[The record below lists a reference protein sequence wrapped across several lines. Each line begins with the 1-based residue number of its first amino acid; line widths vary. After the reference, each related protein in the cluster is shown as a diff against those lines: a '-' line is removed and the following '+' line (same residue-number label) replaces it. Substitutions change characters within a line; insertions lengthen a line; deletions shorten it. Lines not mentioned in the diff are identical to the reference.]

1 MKACNGLLVLI
12 VMCLPLSGWAF
23 DPMAPPGFNKGT
35 IDNAM
40 QNGKA
45 SQTSVKTQA
54 KKTEGFTLRQVV
66 ISNAGK
72 SAVINGYIV
81 NEGSYLNNAYVK
93 TIEANSVTL
102 LVKGKIRQ
110 LTLEE
115 SIPKIRR

>member
-1 MKACNGLLVLI
+1 MI
-12 VMCLPLSGWAF
+12 LSSIDTWAY

-40 QNGKA
+40 QGA
-45 SQTSVKTQA
+45 VA
-54 KKTEGFTLRQVV
+54 KKQTKKQSKQSGYTLRQVV
-66 ISNAGK
+66 ISPTGK

-81 NEGSYLNNAYVK
+81 NEGSYLKDAYVK
-93 TIEANSVTL
+93 SIEANKVTI

-115 SIPKIRR
+115 SVPRIRR